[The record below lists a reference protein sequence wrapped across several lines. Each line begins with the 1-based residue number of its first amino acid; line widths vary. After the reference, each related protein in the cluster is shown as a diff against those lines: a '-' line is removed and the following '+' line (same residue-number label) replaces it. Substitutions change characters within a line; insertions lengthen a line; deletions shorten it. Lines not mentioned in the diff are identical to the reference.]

1 MVLRVHEALP
11 YRIVLDEIDDVVVG
25 HGGPHRREDGG
36 LGRARV
42 LLDEVV
48 AVESAQRSSNVK
60 LKAEQRA

>member
-1 MVLRVHEALP
+1 
-11 YRIVLDEIDDVVVG
+11 
-25 HGGPHRREDGG
+25 
-36 LGRARV
+36 V